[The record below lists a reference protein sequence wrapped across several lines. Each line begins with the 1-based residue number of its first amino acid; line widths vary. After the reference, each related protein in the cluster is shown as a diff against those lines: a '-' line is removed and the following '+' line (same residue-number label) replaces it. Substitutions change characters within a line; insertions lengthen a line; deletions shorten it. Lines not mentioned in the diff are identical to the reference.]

1 MTINCNVCE
10 RKWII
15 NVMWVSN
22 GMGGQMLDKE
32 VKEGLSL

>member
-1 MTINCNVCE
+1 MAINFNVCE

-22 GMGGQMLDKE
+22 GMGGQGLDKE
-32 VKEGLSL
+32 VREGPSL